1 LVINKSYYLKNK
13 KVLITAGPTWVA
25 IDNVRVISNT
35 ASGETG
41 ILLAE
46 KLKNLG
52 AKVTL
57 LLGPVDRCC
66 IDKKISLIRFKFFH
80 ELKNLITNEL
90 KSKNYDVVIH
100 SAAVSDYKPAKYCN
114 YKIKSGALNFQLKL
128 APTQKI
134 INLLKKIRPL
144 ALVVGFK
151 FEPKAKKCLLL
162 EKAKCL
168 LNNSRINF
176 VVANS
181 MKNNRYTAYVLGDN
195 QIYGPV
201 SSKTD
206 MANGLISLIGGY
218 LWKN

>member
-1 LVINKSYYLKNK
+1 MVIKKVSNLKNK

-25 IDNVRVISNT
+25 IDRVRVISNT

-46 KLKNLG
+46 RLKDLG

-57 LLGPVDRCC
+57 LLGPVNCCC

-100 SAAVSDYKPAKYCN
+100 SAAVSDYKPAKYYN
-114 YKIKSGALNFQLKL
+114 YKIKSGSLNFQLKL
-128 APTQKI
+128 APTKKI

-151 FEPKAKKCLLL
+151 FEPQAKKSVLL

-168 LNNSRINF
+168 LDNSGVDF

-181 MKNNRYTAYVLGDN
+181 MKNNRYIAYVLGVS
-195 QIYGPV
+195 QIYGPML
-201 SSKTD
+201 SKRDLTD
-206 MANGLISLIGGY
+206 GLISLIGGY
-218 LWKN
+218 L